1 MNDEIE
7 KFSTSFLK
15 IPNSF
20 SEMTITSIQSFE
32 SSLFMI
38 MLDRWPAALVH
49 LSTAIETILKAHLSH
64 RDNQHILSSI
74 NKEGYVSEYTYFQL
88 IELMCLKEE
97 LSTFI
102 KSSSHEVRINR
113 NKFIHGKLIP
123 KDTPDAIEQY
133 FTKALLVYNEYFKIL
148 ENVEI
153 YDLIENNFL
162 KINIIYT
169 KDRIKIFTK
178 EYENKIQEI
187 SAEDFESNLSF
198 SVDLI
203 IRSLCNIIYPN
214 IVPSWMNDIE
224 ILHDN
229 VLDEAKLE
237 NEDTF
242 SGLQYDYP
250 EDIGQYIGGLE
261 IECHAGICSGELM
274 FELFTKEDYEHNA
287 GKYGPLS
294 SATCNLCRQ
303 IFFYDY
309 IEKYIISKLPKEKVN
324 KFIEKIVKI

>member
-74 NKEGYVSEYTYFQL
+74 NKEGYISEYTYFQL
-88 IELMCLKEE
+88 IELMSLKEE

-123 KDTPDAIEQY
+123 KDTPDALD
-133 FTKALLVYNEYFKIL
+133 F
-148 ENVEI
+148 
-153 YDLIENNFL
+153 YDKLRVMNPDYKPTDYLFFNN
-162 KINIIYT
+162 
-169 KDRIKIFTK
+169 
-178 EYENKIQEI
+178 
-187 SAEDFESNLSF
+187 
-198 SVDLI
+198 
-203 IRSLCNIIYPN
+203 YPN
-214 IVPSWMNDIE
+214 RSTAIRNVNRQFNYILNLADIKETSDGQFLTPYALRHYSLQTRLLKSKGKDNIFNLAKNAGTSVEQLERFYLKNLEMNDE
-224 ILHDN
+224 L
-229 VLDEAKLE
+229 VE
-237 NEDTF
+237 NLQTF
-242 SGLQYDYP
+242 
-250 EDIGQYIGGLE
+250 
-261 IECHAGICSGELM
+261 
-274 FELFTKEDYEHNA
+274 
-287 GKYGPLS
+287 
-294 SATCNLCRQ
+294 
-303 IFFYDY
+303 
-309 IEKYIISKLPKEKVN
+309 
-324 KFIEKIVKI
+324 